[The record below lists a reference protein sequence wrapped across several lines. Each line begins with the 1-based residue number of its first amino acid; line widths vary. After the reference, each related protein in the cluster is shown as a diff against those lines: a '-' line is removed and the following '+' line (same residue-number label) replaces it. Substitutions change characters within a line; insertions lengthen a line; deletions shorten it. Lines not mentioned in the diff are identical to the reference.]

1 MKNIIVVDGINNGTE
16 DFATVKEAQ
25 EWIEES
31 FIEDGEIHP
40 DIECVKIFK
49 QTHETKVIDIE
60 NGYKIVFE
68 ELESVPAETLVSF
81 AEPNQQLFTIAEVE
95 SYLERQKEICK
106 QQYNLYCT
114 DRELPISDVCRKMIL
129 EAPTPNIVKS

>member
-1 MKNIIVVDGINNGTE
+1 MSKFNSYDICKNCWECFGNHRHIDGACPTFFE
-16 DFATVKEAQ
+16 DKKFELWKNANPLDAQ
-25 EWIEES
+25 
-31 FIEDGEIHP
+31 
-40 DIECVKIFK
+40 
-49 QTHETKVIDIE
+49 
-60 NGYKIVFE
+60 
-68 ELESVPAETLVSF
+68 VSF

-129 EAPTPNIVKS
+129 DAPTPNIVKS